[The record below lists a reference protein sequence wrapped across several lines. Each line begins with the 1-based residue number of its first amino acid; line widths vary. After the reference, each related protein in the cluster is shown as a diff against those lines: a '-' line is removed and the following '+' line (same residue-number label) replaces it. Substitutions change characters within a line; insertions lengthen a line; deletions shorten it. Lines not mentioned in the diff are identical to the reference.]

1 MLDPHK
7 PSFERCQLFSPGQ
20 PVIANRS
27 LSDRE
32 EDHIGRSAEVL
43 LSQTLISA
51 IGNTA
56 FDQLKRALCGIYRS
70 GRGCVKE
77 KLQKVVDF

>member
-7 PSFERCQLFSPGQ
+7 PLFDRCQLFSPGQ

-32 EDHIGRSAEVL
+32 EDHIGGSTEVL

-56 FDQLKRALCGIYRS
+56 FDQPKKALCGI
-70 GRGCVKE
+70 
-77 KLQKVVDF
+77 

>member
-7 PSFERCQLFSPGQ
+7 PLFDRCQLLSPGQ

-27 LSDRE
+27 LSHREEE
-32 EDHIGRSAEVL
+32 EDHIGGSTEVL

-56 FDQLKRALCGIYRS
+56 FDQLKRALCGI
-70 GRGCVKE
+70 
-77 KLQKVVDF
+77 